1 MWLHWAKVPG
11 AGGDIRLKV
20 VAHVGLLAPLQ
31 LTHVR
36 CVLLAGIIE
45 FAALAQ
51 HLEVHRQRRCL
62 HVHQLVVGDG
72 GLEKMG
78 YSRAGPRPRPR
89 PASTSPSHSPAPGPN
104 SSVSV
109 VLRPKPHPL
118 YNTHLL
124 LSSAQTLYP
133 LSTLDKGPP
142 KALCLLPQSTKPH
155 PSNSKELTPSS
166 CTLPKAHLCSFK
178 LCSLH
183 SLPCLGLQSQDTL
196 PWPPYPCWDP
206 AASYSL

>member
-1 MWLHWAKVPG
+1 MWLHRAKVPG

-36 CVLLAGIIE
+36 CVLLARVIE

-78 YSRAGPRPRPR
+78 YSRAGPRPQPR

-104 SSVSV
+104 SSASI
-109 VLRPKPHPL
+109 VLHTKPHPL
-118 YNTHLL
+118 YNTHQTLL

-133 LSTLDKGPP
+133 EFTRQGPS
-142 KALCLLPQSTKPH
+142 QG
-155 PSNSKELTPSS
+155 
-166 CTLPKAHLCSFK
+166 TLPIAPINLLSHTLQ
-178 LCSLH
+178 
-183 SLPCLGLQSQDTL
+183 LPKN
-196 PWPPYPCWDP
+196 
-206 AASYSL
+206 